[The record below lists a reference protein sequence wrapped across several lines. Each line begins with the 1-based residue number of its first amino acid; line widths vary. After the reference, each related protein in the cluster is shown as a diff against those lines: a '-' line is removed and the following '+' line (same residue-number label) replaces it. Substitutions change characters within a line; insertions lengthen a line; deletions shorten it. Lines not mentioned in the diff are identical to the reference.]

1 MINSDKQVAQNLA
14 TGLMSALDTLN
25 QSTTVTKDTQTTVNG
40 NATAHETSDD
50 MLDIA
55 SKISQTIS
63 SASGNLNSVA
73 SEFEAIDRVLR
84 DAMRLFP

>member
-25 QSTTVTKDTQTTVNG
+25 QSATVTKDTQTTING
-40 NATAHETSDD
+40 NTTAHETSDD

-63 SASGNLNSVA
+63 SASENLNSVA
-73 SEFEAIDRVLR
+73 GEFEAIDRVLR